1 MSDKSSQRGPSTPQS
16 ATKPSTPQSATKMLR
31 TISSSD
37 LMGGDKVIIIRHEQE
52 DYRLRITAANK
63 LILTK

>member
-16 ATKPSTPQSATKMLR
+16 ATKILR